1 MTSQKTIATLLAVIL
16 LTSSQIFAQD
26 EDAGSLKIDK
36 GSKIVISSYKGSI
49 KINTWDRDEVVWKY
63 RIEADE
69 DFELVEKT
77 SIDMKRKDGGVVFK
91 TNYDRAKKKTSRFF
105 GLITS
110 SSSVS
115 LPFAHYE
122 LTIPNDSRVK
132 IDDYKSEIVIRDIG
146 GDLVINNYKGPIDIR
161 NGNSSIEINSY
172 RSPIDIED
180 LNGSLDLN
188 TYKGEIHVSM
198 TDLDNHTSFDTY
210 RGEVFLMLPESEAF
224 SVEANM
230 GRSKQFVCDFDQV
243 KKKKSNVYVGKVNGG
258 GPAVTMSTYK
268 GSFEI
273 SSN

>member
-1 MTSQKTIATLLAVIL
+1 MIFLTTSQII
-16 LTSSQIFAQD
+16 AQD
-26 EDAGSLKIDK
+26 EAGSAKIDQ
-36 GSKIVISSYKGSI
+36 GSKVVISSYKGSI
-49 KINTWDRDEVVWKY
+49 KINTWDRDEVVWDV

-77 SIDMKRKDGGVVFK
+77 SIDVVRKNGGIVFK
-91 TNYDRAKKKTSRFF
+91 TNYDRAKKTKSRFF
-105 GLITS
+105 GIFTS
-110 SSSVS
+110 TSSVS

-122 LTIPNDSRVK
+122 LTIPQNASVK
-132 IDDYKSEIVIRDIG
+132 IDDYKSEIVIREIG

-161 NGNSSIEINSY
+161 DGTSSIEINSY

-180 LNGSLDLN
+180 LDGSLEVN

-198 TDLDNHTSFDTY
+198 TDLADRTSFDTY
-210 RGEVFLMLPESEAF
+210 RGEVFLMLPENEAF

-230 GRSKQFVCDFDQV
+230 GRSKDFVCDFDEI
-243 KKKKSNVYVGKVNGG
+243 KKKKSNVFVGKVNGG